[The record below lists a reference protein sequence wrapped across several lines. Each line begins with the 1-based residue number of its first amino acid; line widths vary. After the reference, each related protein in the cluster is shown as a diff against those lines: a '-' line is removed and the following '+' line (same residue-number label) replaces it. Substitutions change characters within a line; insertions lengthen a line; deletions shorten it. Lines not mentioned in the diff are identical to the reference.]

1 MDTNI
6 FLMSQSE
13 IFLRCLLQEETGCA
27 QCAAQRCSVIVRL
40 DSQEG
45 LEQQLENIYLSDHG
59 GEEEEE
65 EEEEDNTSI
74 QSDSNAEL
82 LLGVRGD
89 IVQHWVEENRDH
101 IEDSEDFF
109 DDLNVLQQD
118 DVPDPHPESV
128 ISRGIDNSQRFLEEI
143 QSALNIE
150 DEQPLVAAK
159 RRRRNNL
166 EEVANIS
173 KSEDLQT
180 GRVMYSC
187 TVCHRTFANKSNI
200 RYS

>member
-1 MDTNI
+1 M
-6 FLMSQSE
+6 
-13 IFLRCLLQEETGCA
+13 EEE
-27 QCAAQRCSVIVRL
+27 
-40 DSQEG
+40 EG
-45 LEQQLENIYLSDHG
+45 LEQQLEKIYLSDD

-65 EEEEDNTSI
+65 EVDAVSI
-74 QSDSNAEL
+74 HSDLNAEL
-82 LLGVRGD
+82 LVGVRGD
-89 IVQHWVEENRDH
+89 IVQHWVEDNRSHFQQAVELQVDTLL
-101 IEDSEDFF
+101 DT
-109 DDLNVLQQD
+109 VLDPCQD
-118 DVPDPHPESV
+118 DSPDPHPESV
-128 ISRGIDNSQRFLEEI
+128 ISRGINNSQRFLEEI

-200 RYS
+200 RYSQSNKEIINGNHKSKVLEVVSSNDLFLLLSLS